1 MNSDSPQQSYSEVRN
16 LLREHHKWFDSSI
29 PLIASENV
37 PSPAIRAAVASDFGN
52 RYAEGWPGERVYAGT
67 KYIDQVELICDDLA
81 KKLFKAEFADVRP
94 ISGVVA
100 NLVVYTAF
108 TESGDRMMALPIP
121 AGGHISHAKRTL
133 GGTAG
138 AVHGLKVRYF
148 GYDEKE
154 LNIDIDKSIKRIKKM
169 LKRGKAVNLLM
180 FGASVFPFPH
190 PVKEFRDIADEMGA
204 FIAYDGAHVAG
215 LIAGGC
221 FQDPLR
227 EGADVLSMST
237 HKTLPGPQGGL
248 VLSWQKYAERVK
260 KATFPG
266 LVSNH
271 HLNCVA
277 GKAIAFLEMLSFG
290 REYAKQIISNAK
302 DLGQSLY
309 EQGFNVLAEHKGF
322 TESHTVLVD
331 ITNTPLKDGRTCE
344 EALERANIIVNRNLL
359 PWDIREGRHYLAP
372 GGIRLG
378 ASEVTRI
385 GMKESDMKEIATF
398 IKRVIIEQE
407 DTNSVEQDVEKFRQS
422 FKKVKYCFS
431 SQANAY
437 EYFDIE

>member
-1 MNSDSPQQSYSEVRN
+1 MDSDSPQQLYSKVRD
-16 LLREHHKWFDSSI
+16 LLRKHHRWFDSSV

-37 PSPAIRAAVASDFGN
+37 PSPAIRAAIASDFGN

-67 KYIDQVELICDDLA
+67 KYIDQVELMCDDLA
-81 KKLFKAEFADVRP
+81 KKLFRAEFADVRP

-148 GYDEKE
+148 EYDEKE
-154 LNIDIDKSIKRIKKM
+154 LNIDIDNSIKRIKKM
-169 LKRGKAVNLLM
+169 LKGGKAVNLLM

-190 PVKEFRDIADEMGA
+190 PVKEFREIADEMGA

-248 VLSWQKYAERVK
+248 VISWQKYAERIK

-271 HLNCVA
+271 HLNSVA

-290 REYAKQIISNAK
+290 GEYAKQIISNAK
-302 DLGQSLY
+302 NLGQSLY

-331 ITNTPLKDGRTCE
+331 ITNTPLNDGRTCE

-398 IKRVIIEQE
+398 IKRVIIDQE
-407 DTNSVEQDVEKFRQS
+407 DTNSVKQDVEEFRQS

-431 SQANAY
+431 SRADAY

>member
-1 MNSDSPQQSYSEVRN
+1 
-16 LLREHHKWFDSSI
+16 
-29 PLIASENV
+29 
-37 PSPAIRAAVASDFGN
+37 
-52 RYAEGWPGERVYAGT
+52 
-67 KYIDQVELICDDLA
+67 
-81 KKLFKAEFADVRP
+81 VRP

-108 TESGDRMMALPIP
+108 AEPGDRMMALPIP
-121 AGGHISHAKRTL
+121 AGGHISHAKKDL

-138 AVHGLKVRYF
+138 AVHGLRVRYF
-148 GYDEKE
+148 EYDEKK
-154 LNIDIDKSIKRIKKM
+154 LNIDVDKSLKRIRKM
-169 LKRGKAVNLLM
+169 VKRGKAINLLM

-190 PVKEFRDIADEMGA
+190 PLKEFREIADEMGA

-248 VLSWQKYAERVK
+248 VLSWQKYADRIK

-271 HLNCVA
+271 HLNSVA
-277 GKAIAFLEMLSFG
+277 GKAIVFLEMMSFG
-290 REYAKQIISNAK
+290 REYARQIIANAK
-302 DLGQSLY
+302 KLGQSLY
-309 EQGFNVLAEHKGF
+309 EQGFNVLAEDKGF
-322 TESHTVLVD
+322 TESHTILVD
-331 ITNTPLKDGRTCE
+331 ITGTPLKDGRTCE
-344 EALERANIIVNRNLL
+344 QALEKANIIVNRNLL
-359 PWDIREGRHYLAP
+359 PWDVRQGRHYLAP

-378 ASEVTRI
+378 SSEVTRI
-385 GMKESDMKEIATF
+385 GMKESDMEEIARF
-398 IKRVIIEQE
+398 IKRVIIDQE
-407 DTNSVEQDVEKFRQS
+407 DTNSVRRDVEEFRQS

-431 SQANAY
+431 SQSDAY
-437 EYFDIE
+437 EYFDIK

>member
-1 MNSDSPQQSYSEVRN
+1 
-16 LLREHHKWFDSSI
+16 
-29 PLIASENV
+29 
-37 PSPAIRAAVASDFGN
+37 
-52 RYAEGWPGERVYAGT
+52 
-67 KYIDQVELICDDLA
+67 
-81 KKLFKAEFADVRP
+81 
-94 ISGVVA
+94 
-100 NLVVYTAF
+100 
-108 TESGDRMMALPIP
+108 MMALPIP
-121 AGGHISHAKRTL
+121 AGGHISYGKRVL

-138 AVHGLKVRYF
+138 AVHGLKVRHF
-148 GYDEKE
+148 EYDEKE
-154 LNIDIDKSIKRIKKM
+154 LSIDVDKSIKRIKKM
-169 LKRGKAVNLLM
+169 TRAGKSVNLLM

-190 PVKEFRDIADEMGA
+190 PVKEFREIADEMGA
-204 FIAYDGAHVAG
+204 FVAYDGAHVAG

-248 VLSWQKYAERVK
+248 ILSWQKYADRLRR
-260 KATFPG
+260 ATFPG

-271 HLNCVA
+271 HLNSVA

-302 DLGQSLY
+302 ALGQSLY

-331 ITNTPLKDGRTCE
+331 VTRTPLKDGRACE
-344 EALERANIIVNRNLL
+344 EALEKANIIINRNLL
-359 PWDIREGRHYLAP
+359 PWDIREHRHYLAP

-378 ASEVTRI
+378 SSEVTKL
-385 GMKESDMKEIATF
+385 GMRESDMKEIAAF
-398 IKRVIIEQE
+398 IKRVVMDGETTEI
-407 DTNSVEQDVEKFRQS
+407 VKRDVEKFRES
-422 FKKVKYCFS
+422 FKKVRYCFG
-431 SQANAY
+431 SQTNAY